1 MGRERYECVVEDIS
15 EGGAKISIERG
26 HPPDDFELYFSEHGS
41 NFRTCKVRWCKEDSV
56 GVAFVRARAAEVF
69 CCRLRRPDD

>member
-26 HPPDDFELYFSEHGS
+26 HPPDDFELYFSEHGA
-41 NFRTCKVRWCKEDSV
+41 NFRTCKVRWRKDDCV
-56 GVAFVRARAAEVF
+56 GVAFVRAKAEEAFSTV
-69 CCRLRRPDD
+69 